1 MTTQTTAAGG
11 TIVDGRTLCA
21 VVGCSRSTKGEWSW
35 WLCADHWRAVPM
47 WAKARK
53 TRVKRALRRR
63 GELES
68 DKRSWW
74 CTTKRGDRLSNA
86 LGRFLIRVANARAT
100 GL

>member
-1 MTTQTTAAGG
+1 MTTRTTTAGG

-21 VVGCSRSTKGEWSW
+21 VVGCPRSKKGEWSW
-35 WLCADHWRAVPM
+35 WFCGDHNRAIPM
-47 WAKARK
+47 WAKARQ

-63 GELES
+63 GLIKS

-74 CTTKRGDRLSNA
+74 CTTARADRLVDR
-86 LGRFLIRVANARAT
+86 LGRFLIRVANARAA